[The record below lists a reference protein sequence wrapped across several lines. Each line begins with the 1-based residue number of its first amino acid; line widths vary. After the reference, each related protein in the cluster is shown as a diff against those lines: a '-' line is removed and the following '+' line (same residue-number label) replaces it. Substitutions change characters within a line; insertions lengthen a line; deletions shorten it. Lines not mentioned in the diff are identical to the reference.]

1 MVPLLQAAAIR
12 SKPPATGAA
21 MPALLAYASAV
32 ERLLGLVGRIAG
44 WLFILNVVV
53 ICVDVITRK
62 FGFQIPGLGSTR
74 LQELE
79 WHFHM
84 ALFMLWLGL
93 VYLRNGHV
101 RIDVVVGRLSPR
113 TTAWIELIGLLL
125 FALPYCL
132 VLLNYGADFAWK
144 AWISAEGSESA
155 TGLPWRWIPKSIMEL
170 GLFLLLLAVTAM
182 LARVVVFL
190 FGPEALRDR
199 ARPPNIRA

>member
-1 MVPLLQAAAIR
+1 
-12 SKPPATGAA
+12 
-21 MPALLAYASAV
+21 MPALLAYALAV
-32 ERLLGLVGRIAG
+32 ERLLALVGRLAG
-44 WLFILNVVV
+44 WLFILNVLV
-53 ICVDVITRK
+53 ICTDVVTRK

-93 VYLRNGHV
+93 AYLRNGHV
-101 RIDVVVGRLSPR
+101 RIDVVVARLSPR
-113 TTAWIELIGLLL
+113 SCAWIELFGLLL
-125 FALPYCL
+125 LALPYCL

-144 AWISAEGSESA
+144 AWVSNEGSESA

-182 LARVVVFL
+182 LARLVVFL
-190 FGPEALRDR
+190 FGPVELRDR
-199 ARPPNIRA
+199 ARPPSIKA